1 MTSAIP
7 PDKYFTHNE
16 TLDGVPVEVAS
27 YRVCARFSA
36 RVMTIDPRTT
46 IGRGQGDTRREAE
59 RAALESASFTLKLR
73 GATDAM
79 RQCTEQIT
87 GRRGAK

>member
-1 MTSAIP
+1 MMSAISL
-7 PDKYFTHNE
+7 DQCFTHDE

-27 YRVCARFSA
+27 YRVCARFSG

-59 RAALESASFTLKLR
+59 RAALESASLTLKLR
-73 GATDAM
+73 GATESM
-79 RQCTEQIT
+79 RQCTKQLT
-87 GRRGAK
+87 GRRGPK